1 MKRCIAARYPFC
13 GDRNFSGNWLFTIGR
28 ETSGK
33 KFFRSK
39 DELFKALDCGGR
51 IIISYKTYYGE
62 WQQYFYSWKNLVYE
76 VRIDLIGSTK
86 YKDIFMNFDFY
97 ALSS

>member
-1 MKRCIAARYPFC
+1 MATIF
-13 GDRNFSGNWLFTIGR
+13 LFVEKSR
-28 ETSGK
+28 
-33 KFFRSK
+33 
-39 DELFKALDCGGR
+39 
-51 IIISYKTYYGE
+51 
-62 WQQYFYSWKNLVYE
+62 YE